1 MSEILGEDKTD
12 VVEKDFEKVYNGFDK
27 DGNGSIDQSEMY
39 NFLDTLFGKNYSK
52 NIDVSVI
59 EEKRK

>member
-27 DGNGSIDQSEMY
+27 DGNGSID
-39 NFLDTLFGKNYSK
+39 
-52 NIDVSVI
+52 
-59 EEKRK
+59 